1 MIFNFK
7 FNNLNN
13 FKNNKNMEDER
24 PIRPMKPMKETDQNI
39 DYISL
44 ENLPIL
50 KEEQLSQEN
59 ISSNL
64 TKMVET
70 PKWKLTFEAMIYF
83 RCVNKQNPSLIK
95 NIIPQLVKYLIKLSN
110 SIRSGISKES
120 IILVGEILHNFVCE
134 NPEDLETIKQLL
146 NILIQCASSNKK
158 FIKDTSNELIQ
169 NGIIK
174 NKNYLNLET
183 ICIIIDLMKDKKSS
197 VCEICFNVYEQ
208 MIKSIN
214 INNNDISDNTWNK
227 FFDKINELYSAK
239 KEIYIKKC
247 VKILEYFEKTLSKN
261 NFEELLNKLNRNE
274 DIKKYEQWLIL
285 GTKKN
290 STQMSFK
297 EFMKTKK
304 GFGLENK

>member
-1 MIFNFK
+1 
-7 FNNLNN
+7 
-13 FKNNKNMEDER
+13 MEDER
-24 PIRPMKPMKETDQNI
+24 PIRPMKPIKEMDQNI

-50 KEEQLSQEN
+50 SEEQLSQEN

-70 PKWKLTFEAMIYF
+70 PKWKLTFEAMVFF
-83 RCVNKQNPSLIK
+83 RSINKQNPSLIK
-95 NIIPQLVKYLIKLSN
+95 NIIPQLSKYLIKLSN

-120 IILVGEILHNFVCE
+120 IILVGEILNNFI
-134 NPEDLETIKQLL
+134 NDKPEDLEIIKQLL

-158 FIKDTSNELIQ
+158 FIKDTSNELIK

-197 VCEICFNVYEQ
+197 VCEICYNIYEQ
-208 MIKSIN
+208 MITDIN
-214 INNNDISDNTWNK
+214 INNNDINENTWNTL
-227 FFDKINELYSAK
+227 FDKINELYSAK
-239 KEIYIKKC
+239 KEIYTKKC
-247 VKILEYFEKTLSKN
+247 VKILEYFEKTLNKK
-261 NFEELLNKLNRNE
+261 NFEDLLNKLNRSE
-274 DIKKYEQWLIL
+274 DYKKYEQWLIL

-304 GFGLENK
+304 GFGIENK

>member
-1 MIFNFK
+1 
-7 FNNLNN
+7 
-13 FKNNKNMEDER
+13 MEDER
-24 PIRPMKPMKETDQNI
+24 PIRPMKPIKEMDQNI

-50 KEEQLSQEN
+50 SEEQLSQEN

-70 PKWKLTFEAMIYF
+70 PKWKLTFEAMVFF
-83 RCVNKQNPSLIK
+83 RSINKQNPSLIK
-95 NIIPQLVKYLIKLSN
+95 NIIPQLSKYLIKLSN

-120 IILVGEILHNFVCE
+120 IILVGEIINNYINE
-134 NPEDLETIKQLL
+134 KSEDLEIIKQLL

-158 FIKDTSNELIQ
+158 FIKDTSNELIK

-197 VCEICFNVYEQ
+197 VCEICYNIYEQ
-208 MIKSIN
+208 MITDIN
-214 INNNDISDNTWNK
+214 INNNDINENTWNTL
-227 FFDKINELYSAK
+227 FDKINELYSAK
-239 KEIYIKKC
+239 KEIYTKKC
-247 VKILEYFEKTLSKN
+247 VKIIEHMEKTLGKN
-261 NFEELLNKLNRNE
+261 NFEELLNKLNRSE
-274 DIKKYEQWLIL
+274 DYKKYEQWLIL

-304 GFGLENK
+304 GFGIENK

>member
-1 MIFNFK
+1 
-7 FNNLNN
+7 
-13 FKNNKNMEDER
+13 MEDER
-24 PIRPMKPMKETDQNI
+24 PIRPMKPIKEMDQNI

-50 KEEQLSQEN
+50 SEEQLSQEN

-70 PKWKLTFEAMIYF
+70 PKWKLTFEAMVFF
-83 RCVNKQNPSLIK
+83 RSVNKQNPSLIK
-95 NIIPQLVKYLIKLSN
+95 NIIPQLSKYLIKLSN

-120 IILVGEILHNFVCE
+120 IILVGEIINNYINE
-134 NPEDLETIKQLL
+134 KPEDLEIIKQLL

-158 FIKDTSNELIQ
+158 FIKDTSNELIK

-197 VCEICFNVYEQ
+197 VCEICYNIYEQ
-208 MIKSIN
+208 MVTDIN
-214 INNNDISDNTWNK
+214 INSNDINENTWNTL
-227 FFDKINELYSAK
+227 FDKINELYSAK
-239 KEIYIKKC
+239 KEIYTKKC
-247 VKILEYFEKTLSKN
+247 VKILENFEKTLNKK
-261 NFEELLNKLNRNE
+261 NFEDLLNKLNRSE
-274 DIKKYEQWLIL
+274 DYKKYEQWLIL

-304 GFGLENK
+304 GFGIENK